1 MASYVNKE
9 TKTDGP
15 AKDTRA
21 NRTRNVRPLVT
32 TERRLAEYEMVNSEP
47 NAAMSISENTGEN
60 EGQVTHVVDEAMVA
74 AIEGIVNKLQHVAV
88 GVGSAHQN
96 YAVNKFDG
104 ITEDADLWL
113 QKFERYARLQNL
125 IVDH

>member
-1 MASYVNKE
+1 
-9 TKTDGP
+9 
-15 AKDTRA
+15 
-21 NRTRNVRPLVT
+21 
-32 TERRLAEYEMVNSEP
+32 
-47 NAAMSISENTGEN
+47 MSISENTGEN

-74 AIEGIVNKLQHVAV
+74 AIEGIVNKLQQVAV
-88 GVGSAHQN
+88 GFGSAHPN